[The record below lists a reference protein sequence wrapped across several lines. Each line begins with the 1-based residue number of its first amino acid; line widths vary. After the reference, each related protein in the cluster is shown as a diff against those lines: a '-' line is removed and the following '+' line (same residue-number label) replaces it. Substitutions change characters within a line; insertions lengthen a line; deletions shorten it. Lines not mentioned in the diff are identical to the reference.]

1 MQILPANL
9 PRAAATIAMA
19 AMANPA
25 TRASRFRSI
34 CSRSPTC
41 AHSSRGTG
49 AGRSRRATRFNP
61 ARASTRVTVDRD
73 SRNAALICQAVAR
86 VRRSVSTA
94 ASSDAASRRG
104 CRRGR
109 EDPSTSP
116 LAWRDRA
123 IHFATVWKLIPNGP
137 GCFRA
142 LRPPN
147 PWAVLG
153 IVTRQIWLQPLELA
167 APSGGRV
174 LGAQPR
180 EHAFAQRQRPAAFKT
195 SSGVSRSTGSSR

>member
-9 PRAAATIAMA
+9 PRAAATIAMD

-49 AGRSRRATRFNP
+49 AGGSRRATRFNP
-61 ARASTRVTVDRD
+61 ARASTRVTVDRG

-104 CRRGR
+104 CRWGR
-109 EDPSTSP
+109 EDPSSSP

-123 IHFATVWKLIPNGP
+123 IHFATVRTLIPNAAAIRAYVQPCWDRVTINCRIFGVV
-137 GCFRA
+137 FA
-142 LRPPN
+142 LRSNSHSGAPPETLARCGN
-147 PWAVLG
+147 P
-153 IVTRQIWLQPLELA
+153 
-167 APSGGRV
+167 
-174 LGAQPR
+174 
-180 EHAFAQRQRPAAFKT
+180 HCFQRLPNEQRL
-195 SSGVSRSTGSSR
+195 